1 MRIEE
6 AKYSVI
12 EIAEWL
18 RKRDL
23 TVNTEYQRSGGLWP
37 KSAKSYFIDTIL
49 KGFPFPR
56 IYFHEIVDREQR
68 RPKREIVDGQQR
80 IGTIVEFL
88 ENKFRLSNPSDYV
101 GDTFE
106 ELNDELKDAFCSYPV
121 SVGVIRN
128 AERPEILQM
137 FRRMNA
143 YTLPLNNAEKLQ
155 SDFSGEFKTWVNKTL
170 DEAGGLIVDWQVLS
184 SRQILRKLDTEF
196 ITDLALAIN
205 EGIVSTGPTLLRRM
219 YKENDAEFPGRRLM
233 DERILGTLEF
243 VRNEMPFVAGTM
255 LTRTHVFFSL
265 LCALIHNRWGLP
277 GGDQTIGLESTG
289 HFWASR
295 EAAEPGL
302 LQLAAAHEEKDLARY
317 EEYVRAASE
326 GGNRAPQRA
335 IRTRWLCRA
344 LRGDRI

>member
-18 RKRDL
+18 RKKDL
-23 TVNTEYQRSGGLWP
+23 SVNKEYQRSGGLWP

-56 IYFHEIVDREQR
+56 IYFHEMVDREQR

-80 IGTIVEFL
+80 VGAIVDFL
-88 ENKFRLSNPSDYV
+88 ENRFRLTNPSDFL
-101 GDTFE
+101 GNTFE
-106 ELNDELKDAFCSYPV
+106 ELNTELQDAFCSYPV

-128 AERPEILQM
+128 AERSEILQM

-170 DEAGGLIVDWQVLS
+170 DEVEGVIVDWQVLS

-196 ITDLALAIN
+196 ITDLALAIDQ
-205 EGIVSTGPTLLRRM
+205 GILSTSPTLLRRM
-219 YKENDAEFPGRRLM
+219 YRENDEDFPAREFM
-233 DERILGTLEF
+233 NNRILGTLEF
-243 VRNEMPFVAGTM
+243 VRNEMPFVVGTM

-277 GGDQTIGLESTG
+277 HGNETIGLDPIG
-289 HFWASR
+289 RFWESR
-295 EAAEPGL
+295 EAAEPNL
-302 LQLAAAHEEKDLARY
+302 LRLAAAHEEKDLAHY
-317 EEYVRAASE
+317 EEYITAASE
-326 GGNRAPQRA
+326 GGNRANQRA
-335 IRTRWLCRA
+335 VRTRWLCRA
-344 LRGDRI
+344 LRGDWI